1 MSAVERITADM
12 ERLSRIEGR
21 IAGSDGERAML
32 QEVRERL
39 PASVRRGPGPEP
51 VASIAQ
57 GAGLPPPDATTAKIE
72 GLVAHT
78 KPALAIGLHAATM
91 LAGGLLGIWR
101 PDVGLFV
108 CSVVTASLL
117 AHGAGRT
124 NLWKVLMPKD
134 ASYNL
139 VVRTGHPLGTRIRG
153 TLVLSA
159 PLDVPRWRAPSWLR
173 PARAARGLLFAAIAV
188 SAMLL
193 HRWSAEPWGPLTWDV
208 YGGLL
213 GVFALGV
220 VISSVT
226 GRPGSGRDEAAGPAV
241 LLEVM
246 RRFEHTALPDLDV
259 WYVFTGAGRA
269 GHGGMEAFLDL
280 HRRSLVE
287 PVLVVAL
294 SDPARPPL
302 SATVTEGALF
312 PLPQKPAGPALVE
325 RLGWAGVAVPI
336 VDHVGTTDAW
346 AALVRGIRAVGL
358 VGGRGRPEV
367 AQAARAA
374 DVVERL
380 ARLWEGDLH
389 RIEAP

>member
-12 ERLSRIEGR
+12 ERLARIEGR

-39 PASVRRGPGPEP
+39 PASVRRGPPPEP
-51 VASIAQ
+51 VPAVAL
-57 GAGLPPPDATTAKIE
+57 GAGLPPPDVTTVKIE
-72 GLVAHT
+72 GHVAHT
-78 KPALAIGLHAATM
+78 KPALAIGLHAAT
-91 LAGGLLGIWR
+91 LFVGGLLGLWR
-101 PDVGLFV
+101 PDVGLLL
-108 CSVVTASLL
+108 CAIVTASLL
-117 AHGAGRT
+117 AHGAGRQ
-124 NLWKVLMPKD
+124 NLWKLLLPKE

-139 VVRTGHPLGTRIRG
+139 VVRAGHPPGAALRG

-173 PARAARGLLFAAIAV
+173 PARAARALLFAAWAV

-193 HRWSAEPWGPLTWDV
+193 HRWLAEPWGPVTWDV

-213 GVFALGV
+213 AVFAAGV
-220 VISSVT
+220 VISAVT
-226 GRPGSGRDEAAGPAV
+226 GRPGSGHDEAGGPAV
-241 LLEVM
+241 LLEVL
-246 RRFEHTALPDLDV
+246 RRLEVSPLRDLDV

-269 GHGGMEAFLDL
+269 GHAGMEAFLDL
-280 HRRSLVE
+280 HRRSFTE

-294 SDPARPPL
+294 NDPARPPL
-302 SATVTEGALF
+302 AGTVTEGAVF
-312 PLPQKPAGPALVE
+312 PLAQKPAGPALVE
-325 RLGWAGVAVPI
+325 RLGFGGLAVPI
-336 VDHVGTTDAW
+336 VHHVGTTDAW

-367 AQAARAA
+367 AQAVRAA

-380 ARLWEGDLH
+380 ARTWEDDLH
-389 RIEAP
+389 RIEP